1 MPGTPDGAERPGAS
15 PTDAALL
22 RDACERGPLSVAH
35 GFSPRAGG
43 VSPAPWTSLNLGASV
58 GDDPARVR
66 ENRRRLAEA
75 FGVTPERVA
84 RLDQVHGAEVVV
96 AERGAVGRDGDAL
109 ITDDPRWLLAVSA
122 ADCLPAILCDVRR
135 GAVAAV
141 HAGWRGVAAGVA
153 AAAVRALAASFGS
166 DPADLRAWLGPAIQ
180 GPCYQVGPEVVATV
194 RADPAVPEAAAWRDP
209 GTADRWRLD
218 VPAAVRAQLVAA
230 GVPAEAIAVSA
241 TCTHCAADRCFSH
254 RRDAGRT
261 GRHWAVVRAPG

>member
-1 MPGTPDGAERPGAS
+1 M
-15 PTDAALL
+15 AAL
-22 RDACERGPLSVAH
+22 RPDDFERGPLGVPH

-43 VSPAPWTSLNLGASV
+43 VSPAPWATLNLGASV

-66 ENRRRLAEA
+66 ENRHRVAAA
-75 FGVTPERVA
+75 FGVPPGRVV
-84 RLDQVHGAEVVV
+84 RLDQVHGAEVIV
-96 AERGAVGRDGDAL
+96 AGRDAVGRDGDAL
-109 ITDDPRWLLAVSA
+109 ITDDPAWLLAVSA
-122 ADCLPAILCDVRR
+122 ADCLPIVLVDVRR

-153 AAAVRALAASFGS
+153 AAAVRALEARYGS

-180 GPCYQVGPEVVATV
+180 GRCYQVGPEVVAAV
-194 RADPAVPEAAAWRDP
+194 RADPAVPAAAAWRDP
-209 GTADRWRLD
+209 GTDDRWRLD
-218 VPAAVRAQLVAA
+218 VPAAVRAQLAAA
-230 GVPAEAIAVSA
+230 GVPAPAIHASA